1 MTEFGNE
8 FVVYSEQLFTKTSFT
23 YLFIHPQ
30 HTWRV
35 VSLFLSAYH
44 AATNSN
50 HAMLKDCV

>member
-50 HAMLKDCV
+50 HAW